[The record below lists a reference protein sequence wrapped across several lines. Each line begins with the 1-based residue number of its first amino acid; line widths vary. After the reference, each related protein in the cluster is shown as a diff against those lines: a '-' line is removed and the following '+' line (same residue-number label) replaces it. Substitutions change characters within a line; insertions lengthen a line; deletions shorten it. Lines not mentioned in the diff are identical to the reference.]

1 MTNLRN
7 KALAVL
13 TAVAVLSGSAFATST
28 AAQAGSK
35 TDLAKAI
42 VGGLVAGA
50 IIGANATQ
58 PAPVVVQQPRRHN
71 GFGGPRFGQR
81 RHHNGFG
88 HQQAGFRDGGFRQG
102 GCFTKEVVT
111 IDQWGNR
118 ASSFRQICN

>member
-13 TAVAVLSGSAFATST
+13 TAVTVLTGSALASST

-42 VGGLVAGA
+42 VGGIVVGA
-50 IIGANATQ
+50 IIGANANQ
-58 PAPVVVQQPRRHN
+58 PRPVVVQQRRHN

-81 RHHNGFG
+81 RHHGGFG

-118 ASSFRQICN
+118 ASSIRQICN